1 MTFLEESIKLENTAQ
16 DTQIDADG
24 LSLEFLRDSRRYCR
38 KLDCEVEE

>member
-1 MTFLEESIKLENTAQ
+1 MTNLDENLTIEYQ
-16 DTQIDADG
+16 WEDTENYAEA